1 MAVRKSQ
8 AEITTAVV
16 KSYSAAVQGATTGKP
31 SLLGPSLSALT
42 PQKPLNEFGQA
53 FAQLRCR
60 TVAKQFSR
68 FRNVRICTRH
78 IARLFREAIDFCFF
92 ADGIFDRQNEIFQ
105 LNRLTLTEIK
115 DVKQWAYVVERGHG
129 PLNDIIDV
137 GVIALRAAISKL
149 IDRLAGVNAAAELMN
164 RQIGTL
170 PRAVNSEIPQS
181 YDPHLV
187 KVRIRRAKKF
197 ACNFRGAVGAKRLRE
212 MFLLGK
218 WDRL

>member
-1 MAVRKSQ
+1 MSAYVRGISPGC
-8 AEITTAVV
+8 
-16 KSYSAAVQGATTGKP
+16 SA
-31 SLLGPSLSALT
+31 S
-42 PQKPLNEFGQA
+42 
-53 FAQLRCR
+53 
-60 TVAKQFSR
+60 
-68 FRNVRICTRH
+68 
-78 IARLFREAIDFCFF
+78 AIDFCFF
-92 ADGIFDRQNEIFQ
+92 PHGIFDRQNEIFQ

-115 DVKQWAYVVERGHG
+115 DVIQWAIVIERGHRA
-129 PLNDIIDV
+129 LNDVIDV

-149 IDRLAGVNAAAELMN
+149 IDRLPGVNAPGELMN

-170 PRAVNSEIPQS
+170 PRAVNSEIPQR

-197 ACNFRGAVGAKRLRE
+197 ASNFCRGVGAKRLRE